1 MGRQT
6 NYSPTFP
13 MFPGGAEA
21 ITASDTVDLATPSVV
36 YVGATGNVKVN
47 TAQGDT
53 VTFSNVPSGGV
64 IPVQVT
70 RVWATGTTATNM
82 VRIY

>member
-1 MGRQT
+1 MVKT

-21 ITASDTVDLATPSVV
+21 VTVSDTADLASPSVV

-53 VTFSNVPSGGV
+53 VTFSNVPSGGI

-70 RVWATGTTATNM
+70 RVWSNGTTATNM